1 MCRNIR
7 TIGAHVSEQSVRCK
21 TKGCSTGS
29 ACEHC
34 ARSEAADPVQS
45 ILNKQTLN
53 IITTE

>member
-34 ARSEAADPVQS
+34 ARSEEADPVQS